1 MIKIEFFSKDKELIL
16 KITNG
21 VLIIWLLG
29 ALIFTGNNLVDL
41 MLKEP
46 EMTYEE
52 YETTYCI
59 NKMEKDDDD
68 YCERMFE
75 SFKLNDKRE
84 ITSQKRNL
92 YTSIVN
98 VVIVGTGLV
107 VINRKKK

>member
-1 MIKIEFFSKDKELIL
+1 
-16 KITNG
+16 
-21 VLIIWLLG
+21 
-29 ALIFTGNNLVDL
+29 
-41 MLKEP
+41 
-46 EMTYEE
+46 
-52 YETTYCI
+52 
-59 NKMEKDDDD
+59 MEKDDDD